1 MKRTPLF
8 EKHVGLGA
16 KMVDFAGWEMPLYY
30 TSIFEE
36 VMAVRKS
43 VGMFDVSHMGEFLV
57 KGPEAVSFID
67 FLITNDFSSL
77 PDGKAIYS
85 VMCNEN
91 GGIIDDLVVYK
102 VSPDEALMVVNAAN
116 IEKDFNWI
124 KSHSKNFD
132 VEILNISDTT
142 ALIAFQGPEAQ
153 ETLQELVED
162 SLEEIAYY
170 SFRKSIVAGVEALVS
185 RTGYTGEDGF
195 ELMVETE
202 DAPKVW
208 DALMNLLRK
217 VGGRPAGLGARDVCR
232 LEATYLLYGQ
242 DMDESTNPLEV
253 GLSWVVKLD
262 KDFVGKEALL
272 KAKEK
277 VERKLVALELS
288 GKRIA
293 RKGYEVLKNGERV
306 GEITSGNF
314 SPTLGKSIAL
324 ALVSKSVKV
333 GDQLEVAFPGGKL
346 VEALVVK
353 KPFYRGSV
361 RREV

>member
-8 EKHVGLGA
+8 EKHVGFGA

-132 VEILNISDTT
+132 VEVSNISDTT
-142 ALIAFQGPEAQ
+142 ALIAFQGPKAQ

-162 SLEEIAYY
+162 GLEEIAYY

-195 ELMVETE
+195 ELMLEAKN
-202 DAPKVW
+202 APKVW

-217 VGGRPAGLGARDVCR
+217 IDGRPAGLGARDVCR

-242 DMDESTNPLEV
+242 DMDESTNPFEV

-262 KDFVGKEALL
+262 KNFVGKEALL

-293 RKGYEVLKNGERV
+293 RKGYEVSKNGERV

-333 GDQLEVAFPGGKL
+333 GDQLEVVFPGGKL
-346 VEALVVK
+346 VEASVVK